1 MSILTVTYVTE
12 APNTVIRSSRWNTN
26 FDDITTFINN
36 KNQDSTDNIADG
48 GISTAALANLAVTDA
63 KIAGITSAN
72 KVSGAAL
79 YSLSSTSSGAG
90 ALPAINGGVPTGAIF
105 MWSGTI
111 ASIPSGYYF
120 CDGTN
125 GTPDLR
131 DMCIVGARQDSG
143 GVAKTNVSGSLT
155 QSGGEATH
163 TLTTPEI
170 PAHTHDINMRN
181 SNGFGA
187 VVQNSDTQNQSN
199 TVQTGTTGGGGS
211 HNNLQPYYALG
222 FIMKN

>member
-1 MSILTVTYVTE
+1 MSILAITYVTE

-26 FDDITTFINN
+26 FTDITTFINN

-48 GISTAALANLAVTDA
+48 GIQTAALANLAVTDA

-72 KVSGAAL
+72 KVAGSSL
-79 YSLSSTSSGAG
+79 YSLSSTPSGAG
-90 ALPAINGGVPTGAIF
+90 QLPVVNGGVPSGAIF
-105 MWSGTI
+105 LWSGTI

-120 CDGTN
+120 CNGSN

-131 DMCIVGARQDSG
+131 DLCIVGAKQDSG

-163 TLTTPEI
+163 VLTTPEM
-170 PAHTHDINMRN
+170 PAHTHNIVGHNDVTNDGYPTLTGD
-181 SNGFGA
+181 S
-187 VVQNSDTQNQSN
+187 
-199 TVQTGTTGGGGS
+199 QTWTKPTSSTGGGGA
-211 HNNLQPYYALG
+211 HNNLQPYYALAY
-222 FIMKN
+222 IMKS